1 MQCTSCGMNIQIGEA
16 KCSSCGTPVQPD
28 TSDFSPYLPGEDVIP
43 YIPNSSS
50 TALPPATYTSQQS
63 HTVQSLPDHS
73 LQISSE
79 TAPHPQSAQQGPPEQ
94 PHHPVY
100 TALLLVTLVLLIIM
114 GGGTTY
120 YAAAFHPA
128 ELNARATAVAQSVLA
143 VQAQATATA
152 NASSPQSIYTQITSR
167 SPSLADLL
175 DGRHIG
181 LWGDQRKGDTS
192 CAFINGAYHIRISAN
207 DFFYYCLASSNDFSH
222 FIFQVQVTIIK
233 GFDAGI
239 MFRSFNPQPIYYF
252 FTFNYN
258 GLYALGSSGDLQG
271 GGSVLAFGRSSAI
284 KIGLNQPN
292 LLSIMVRNS
301 NLDLFINKQL
311 VKSWQAETQGSG
323 AIGLIADNTM
333 HALTDTA
340 FSNAQAWKLP

>member
-28 TSDFSPYLPGEDVIP
+28 TSDFSPYLPADDAIP
-43 YIPNSSS
+43 YIPYSSS
-50 TALPPATYTSQQS
+50 TTLPAAAYTSQQS
-63 HTVQSLPDHS
+63 HTAQSLPDHS

-79 TAPHPQSAQQGPPEQ
+79 TAPQPQSAQQGPPER

-100 TALLLVTLVLLIIM
+100 TVLLLITLVLLVIM
-114 GGGTTY
+114 GSGTTY

-128 ELNARATAVAQSVLA
+128 ELNARATAVVQSVLMA
-143 VQAQATATA
+143 QTQATATA
-152 NASSPQSIYTQITSR
+152 NAGSPQGIYNQITSR
-167 SPSLADLL
+167 SPSLADPL
-175 DGRHIG
+175 DGQHIG
-181 LWGDQRKGDTS
+181 LWGNQRKGDTS

-222 FIFQVQVTIIK
+222 FVFQVQVTIIK

-239 MFRSFNPQPIYYF
+239 MFRSFNPQLIYYF
-252 FTFNYN
+252 FTFSYN
-258 GLYALGSSGDLQG
+258 GLYEFGSSRDLQG

-284 KIGLNQPN
+284 KMGLNQPN
-292 LLSIMVRNS
+292 LFSIMVRNS

-311 VKSWQAETQGSG
+311 VKSWQAESQGGG
-323 AIGLIADNTM
+323 AIGLTADNTM

-340 FSNAQAWKLP
+340 FSNAQVWKLP

>member
-43 YIPNSSS
+43 YMPYSSS
-50 TALPPATYTSQQS
+50 TTLPPAAYTSEQS
-63 HTVQSLPDHS
+63 HTAQSLPDHS

-79 TAPHPQSAQQGPPEQ
+79 TAPHPQSAQQEPPEQ

-143 VQAQATATA
+143 AQAQAKATA
-152 NASSPQSIYTQITSR
+152 NASSPQSIYNQITSR
-167 SPSLADLL
+167 SPSLADPL
-175 DGRHIG
+175 DGRYFG
-181 LWGDQRKGDTS
+181 LWGDQSQRNTS

-207 DFFYYCLASSNDFSH
+207 DFFYYCFAASNDFSN
-222 FIFQVQVTIIK
+222 FVFQVQVTIIK
-233 GFDAGI
+233 GFEAGI
-239 MFRSFNPQPIYYF
+239 IFRANDPEPSAYLFVIS
-252 FTFNYN
+252 YN
-258 GLYALGSSGDLQG
+258 GLYALNISEGIQHGAI
-271 GGSVLAFGRSSAI
+271 LAFGRSPAI
-284 KIGLNQPN
+284 KVGLNQPN
-292 LLSIMVRNS
+292 LLSVMARGRDFN
-301 NLDLFINKQL
+301 LFINKHF
-311 VKSWQAETQGSG
+311 VKSIQDNTYAAG
-323 AIGLIADNTM
+323 AIGLGADNTM
-333 HALTDTA
+333 STSTDAA
-340 FSNAQAWKLP
+340 FSNAQVWKLP